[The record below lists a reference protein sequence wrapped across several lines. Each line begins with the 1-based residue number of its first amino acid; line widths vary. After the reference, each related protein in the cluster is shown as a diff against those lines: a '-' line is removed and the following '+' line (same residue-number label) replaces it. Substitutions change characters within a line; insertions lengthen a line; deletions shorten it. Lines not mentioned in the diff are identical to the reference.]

1 MRGFGEEGGPVH
13 LVEPPL
19 EVNNGFDEQ
28 SSKQV
33 DLLFFACT
41 ASAEVLSE
49 GLILD
54 MVPADAHSEA
64 ESTSGKQIDVGGLA
78 GHQCCLTLRKDE
90 HAGGQPDSLGDAS
103 EVAEHDERVVKRI
116 ALGLGTGKWRCAI
129 FVYCAQY
136 VVIGK

>member
-78 GHQCCLTLRKDE
+78 GPPMLSDL
-90 HAGGQPDSLGDAS
+90 
-103 EVAEHDERVVKRI
+103 AEGPRRRWPNRF
-116 ALGLGTGKWRCAI
+116 AR
-129 FVYCAQY
+129 
-136 VVIGK
+136 